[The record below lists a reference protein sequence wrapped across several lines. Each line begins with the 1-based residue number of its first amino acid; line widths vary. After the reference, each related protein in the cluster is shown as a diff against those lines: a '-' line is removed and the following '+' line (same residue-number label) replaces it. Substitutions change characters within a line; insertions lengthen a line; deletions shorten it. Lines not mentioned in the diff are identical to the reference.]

1 MGIEKVQEDPT
12 FEELCGRFFDALGG
26 TEHSI
31 EPGPVCVV
39 TRTRIFDETILGR
52 KSNSPLVN
60 YQFFSFESLD
70 ASGKALCLGETV
82 AFQNQVEQVLSN
94 LRDRGIIVS
103 GLHNHWMNEN
113 PRLFYI
119 HWESIDDP
127 IAFAR
132 KSRESI
138 DFLGP
143 VLPPDLPP
151 VEVTPEF
158 KELCDAFT
166 TLLGGEE
173 GEIEPGPVCFVMRPV
188 NFEATILGRTTN
200 SPLVSHQLFSFESLD
215 STEVALCL
223 GETATNQEQT
233 NQLISSLLT
242 FGFKVT
248 AFHNHWLEDNPH
260 LIYVHWESIEDPLAF
275 ARKSKRAIEFLG

>member
-1 MGIEKVQEDPT
+1 M
-12 FEELCGRFFDALGG
+12 EENIQIVEPVFGNLCQRFFDILGG
-26 TEHSI
+26 TDHSI
-31 EPGPVCVV
+31 DPGPVCTV
-39 TRTRIFDETILGR
+39 TRTRIFDATVLGR

-70 ASGKALCLGETV
+70 ESGNALCLGETA
-82 AFQNQVEQVLSN
+82 AFENQVEQLLSN
-94 LRDRGIIVS
+94 LRDRGITVS
-103 GLHNHWMNEN
+103 GLHNHWIDEN

-132 KSRESI
+132 KTREAI

-151 VEVTPEF
+151 PVVSPEF
-158 KELCDAFT
+158 QELCDAFT
-166 TLLGGEE
+166 TMLGGE
-173 GEIEPGPVCFVMRPV
+173 GEIESGPVCFVMRPL

-200 SPLVSHQLFSFESLD
+200 SPLVHHQLFSFESLD
-215 STEVALCL
+215 SSEVALCL

-233 NQLISSLLT
+233 NQLISNLRKV
-242 FGFKVT
+242 GFIVS
-248 AFHNHWLEDNPH
+248 AFHNHWLEDDPH
-260 LIYVHWESIEDPLAF
+260 LIYVHWEAIDDPLAF
-275 ARKSKRAIEFLG
+275 ARKSKNAIAFLG